1 VHRQRRRLS
10 SASSNEAAIPLLVIP
25 AVRVREGFYHL
36 FDMLAFDRFEKSQA
50 PPGLLAGLTG
60 IAVPVP
66 IVQASGMAVP
76 RRANALRC
84 MHRHTPANTQSRQDR
99 KIMIPGIA

>member
-1 VHRQRRRLS
+1 MHRQRRRLS

-50 PPGLLAGLTG
+50 PPGLLAGLRG

-66 IVQASGMAVP
+66 IVQGREWRFLAAQTRFAACIVIRLP
-76 RRANALRC
+76 I
-84 MHRHTPANTQSRQDR
+84 R
-99 KIMIPGIA
+99 KAGRIGR

>member
-25 AVRVREGFYHL
+25 AVRVREGLYHL
-36 FDMLAFDRFEKSQA
+36 FDMLAFDRFEIASTA
-50 PPGLLAGLTG
+50 GLLAGLTG